1 MTLISYRSLVEKQHE
16 VKLDEVVQRYKDKIE
31 RLEVSETQHKTE
43 ARELRQQCDELARAK
58 KEEEKRRDQVL

>member
-1 MTLISYRSLVEKQHE
+1 MISYRSLVEKQHE

>member
-1 MTLISYRSLVEKQHE
+1 MISYCSLVEKQHE

-58 KEEEKRRDQVL
+58 KEEEKRRD

>member
-1 MTLISYRSLVEKQHE
+1 MISYRSLVEKQHE

-58 KEEEKRRDQVL
+58 KEEEKRRD

>member
-1 MTLISYRSLVEKQHE
+1 MEKQHE

-58 KEEEKRRDQVL
+58 KEEEKRKEQVL

>member
-1 MTLISYRSLVEKQHE
+1 VEKQHE

>member
-1 MTLISYRSLVEKQHE
+1 MISYCSLVEKQHE

>member
-1 MTLISYRSLVEKQHE
+1 MEKQHE

>member
-1 MTLISYRSLVEKQHE
+1 LISYCSLVEKQHE